1 MTNFL
6 QRVMS
11 SSEII
16 GAAFKVLRKRWDV
29 MLACIIPV
37 FLPLLVLRWVTDG
50 QVSQLLS
57 YALGLATPVAGA
69 IAAVVVDEE
78 PNGGATISRVFDRL
92 RGRWPAVIAVAFI
105 QSIVTAVGFMLLIIP
120 GIIVTLMFAVTP
132 VALVLEREHDIFG
145 AFRRSRD
152 LAKDQ
157 WGHIF
162 ATQFLAWLVV
172 AAICLL
178 GLAVSTPLIAVFG
191 IRESGLFASRGV
203 GFLYGVGYTALQT
216 LVGLVGAI
224 LYFDL
229 RARQS
234 VRVPGMPS
242 IAPKT
247 EDKVSS

>member
-6 QRVMS
+6 KRVMS
-11 SSEII
+11 STEII
-16 GAAFKVLRKRWDV
+16 GAAFKVLWKRWDV
-29 MLACIIPV
+29 MLACILPV
-37 FLPLLVLRWVTDG
+37 FLPLLVLRWVTTG

-78 PNGGATISRVFDRL
+78 PNGGATIGRVLDRL

-105 QSIVTAVGFMLLIIP
+105 QSIVTAAGFMLLVIP
-120 GIIVTLMFAVTP
+120 GFILTAMFAVTP
-132 VALVLEREHDIFG
+132 VALVLEREYDIFG
-145 AFRRSRD
+145 AFGRSRD
-152 LAKDQ
+152 LARDQ
-157 WGHIF
+157 WGHIW
-162 ATQFLAWLVV
+162 ATLILAWLVV
-172 AAICLL
+172 GGMCLL
-178 GLAVSTPLIAVFG
+178 GLAVTAPLIEIFRING
-191 IRESGLFASRGV
+191 SGLGVGPGV

-234 VRVPGMPS
+234 VRAPGLPS
-242 IAPKT
+242 IAPRAQ
-247 EDKVSS
+247 DKVSS

>member
-11 SSEII
+11 STEIV
-16 GAAFKVLRKRWDV
+16 GAAFKVLWKRWDV
-29 MLACIIPV
+29 MLGCILPV
-37 FLPLLVLRWVTDG
+37 FLPLLVLRWVTTG

-78 PNGGATISRVFDRL
+78 PNGGATIGRVFDRL

-105 QSIVTAVGFMLLIIP
+105 QSIVTAIGFMLLVIP
-120 GIIVTLMFAVTP
+120 GIILTAMFAVTP

-145 AFRRSRD
+145 AFGRSRD
-152 LAKDQ
+152 LARDQ
-157 WGHIF
+157 WGHIW
-162 ATQFLAWLVV
+162 ATLFLAWLVV
-172 AAICLL
+172 AGICLL
-178 GLAVSTPLIAVFG
+178 SLAVTAPFLGIFG
-191 IRESGLFASRGV
+191 LRNSGFVVANGI

-242 IAPKT
+242 IAPKPQ
-247 EDKVSS
+247 DKVSS